1 MSARQLRGTLA
12 IGGAPEDVSGLNP
25 QSHHK
30 SIQGRT
36 THSQGA
42 SQQTHLPGSEAA
54 SPVSSI
60 GQSADQQGTDNS
72 EIGEVVSLIGQSAS
86 QETILNETND
96 GTGESS
102 SSSEQQEEELK
113 TEISSSSSHFS
124 SDDDDG
130 EDRARSGSG
139 ATRLSSVSVCESGE
153 GRFRIGSGATLCGEL
168 LFGADEVEGGAASC
182 VEDPSKGA
190 QESSSGKDGALTMV

>member
-1 MSARQLRGTLA
+1 MGARNSQRSDQGVQADFGAEIADRGFLGGNSA

-25 QSHHK
+25 QSHRE
-30 SIQGRT
+30 SSQGT
-36 THSQGA
+36 TAHSQGV

-54 SPVSSI
+54 SSVSSI
-60 GQSADQQGTDNS
+60 GQSSDQQGTDNS

-86 QETILNETND
+86 QEAILNETADD
-96 GTGESS
+96 GARKRKSS
-102 SSSEQQEEELK
+102 SSDQQGGK
-113 TEISSSSSHFS
+113 TELSSPSPSHFS

-153 GRFRIGSGATLCGEL
+153 GRFRIGSAAILCVGSFSL
-168 LFGADEVEGGAASC
+168 GLM
-182 VEDPSKGA
+182 K
-190 QESSSGKDGALTMV
+190 